1 MSQKQQV
8 WIGIAFWAIVL
19 VFGGVWMIGGR
30 GREQTGDDPS
40 VVVTERSSASPASLM
55 LGSLWT
61 PNQDFVIADPT
72 GVVNVGDV
80 VFAPR
85 LFETGRPENGIGV
98 QDPHS
103 VSDWHEV
110 GYVTSVRIQ
119 KGAANQI
126 TVSMFD
132 PDAWSDT
139 ATFTVHR
146 NSGRM
151 EDVLATLMPREKRAE
166 LQQRLKRAF
175 ELHAES
181 IAKEIMPL
189 IVESTRATVP
199 IVESAMVESV
209 ERHRDEID
217 ALVSRY
223 REEIVRERI
232 VPLVREEV
240 LPIVRAHGQEPAESI
255 GREVWNRASL
265 WRFGWRAIYDKSPLP
280 ERELVVEEWRRFVDE
295 EVVPIVEDHLDEIAV
310 AVENM
315 IRDLAANDKLRSE
328 IADVANTIASDP
340 EAQRLLRTVLREAIV
355 DNERIREAWSEIWT
369 SADAQAR
376 LRRAGQ
382 RIEPLLRELGDE
394 LMGTREAGIEP
405 GFARVLRNQILS
417 KDRTWITITPG
428 GGDMTG
434 ESAPRLEESRR
445 FMPYPVVYVVQNHN
459 L

>member
-1 MSQKQQV
+1 MNQKQQV

-19 VFGGVWMIGGR
+19 LFGGGWMISGR
-30 GREQTGDDPS
+30 VREQRGGDPS
-40 VVVTERSSASPASLM
+40 AAVTEHSSASPASLM
-55 LGSLWT
+55 LGSLWS
-61 PNQDFVIADPT
+61 PNQDFEIADPT

-80 VFAPR
+80 VFAPQAD
-85 LFETGRPENGIGV
+85 EGIEAK
-98 QDPHS
+98 DPHS
-103 VSDWHEV
+103 VSNWHEV
-110 GYVTSVRIQ
+110 GYVTSVRIE

-132 PDAWSDT
+132 PDAWSDS

-175 ELHAES
+175 DLHAES
-181 IAKEIMPL
+181 IAEEIMPL

-199 IVESAMVESV
+199 IIESAMVESV

-315 IRDLAANDKLRSE
+315 IRDLAANEKLRSE

-340 EAQRLLRTVLREAIV
+340 EAQRLLRTILREAIV
-355 DNERIREAWSEIWT
+355 DNERIREAWSQIWT

-382 RIEPLLRELGDE
+382 RIEP
-394 LMGTREAGIEP
+394 
-405 GFARVLRNQILS
+405 
-417 KDRTWITITPG
+417 
-428 GGDMTG
+428 
-434 ESAPRLEESRR
+434 
-445 FMPYPVVYVVQNHN
+445 
-459 L
+459 